1 MKRVK
6 VRTEWFVLHPRKDMR
21 FWLAVALRIKTRG
34 VRHKDFNKIKL
45 ICLEVDSQ
53 INQLKGDLT

>member
-1 MKRVK
+1 M
-6 VRTEWFVLHPRKDMR
+6 RTEWFVLHPRKDMR

-34 VRHKDFNKIKL
+34 VRHKDFNTIKL

-53 INQLKGDLT
+53 FNQLKGDYT